1 MTTNEL
7 GAVLADL
14 CRLMNAWMRSIGV
27 NWGLTDG
34 DQEYIFWE
42 KDRY

>member
-1 MTTNEL
+1 MTTDQL

-14 CRLMNAWMRSIGV
+14 CRLMNAWLRSIGIES
-27 NWGLTDG
+27 GITDD